1 MSCILKVTDVCVHLA
16 TENGSVRAVDNASFS
31 IGEHE
36 TFALI
41 GESGSGKS
49 ILGLA
54 VMRLLPDNAVFSGDI
69 SLAGTSLTVLSEK
82 EMQKIRGKT
91 IGSIFQNPYLSMNPG
106 IRVGD
111 QIAEPM
117 WTHLEMTKEAARE
130 KAVSLLER
138 FSIVPGKTRGREYP
152 FQYSGGMLQ
161 RAMVAMGT
169 AANPQLIIADEPT
182 KGVDSLKKQEIA
194 ETFRRV
200 AAEGCAFLLIT
211 HDIDFAKAMANRIA
225 VNYCGEILEI
235 APTEMFFEEPLHP
248 YSAALLD
255 SLPERGMHPIPGP
268 SPSMIEV
275 PDGCRFHPRCSFADN
290 RCRTEKPP
298 MTETN
303 GRSVRCWKY
312 A

>member
-31 IGEHE
+31 IEEHE

-41 GESGSGKS
+41 VESGSGKS

-69 SLAGTSLTVLSEK
+69 SLAEIFLTDLSEK

-91 IGSIFQNPYLSMNPG
+91 IWSIFQNPYLSMNPG

-117 WTHLEMTKEAARE
+117 WTHLEMTKETARE

-138 FSIVPGKTRGREYP
+138 FSIMPGKTRAREYP

-200 AAEGCAFLLIT
+200 TAG
-211 HDIDFAKAMANRIA
+211 D
-225 VNYCGEILEI
+225 V
-235 APTEMFFEEPLHP
+235 PFF
-248 YSAALLD
+248 
-255 SLPERGMHPIPGP
+255 
-268 SPSMIEV
+268 
-275 PDGCRFHPRCSFADN
+275 
-290 RCRTEKPP
+290 
-298 MTETN
+298 
-303 GRSVRCWKY
+303 
-312 A
+312 

>member
-1 MSCILKVTDVCVHLA
+1 MSCILKVTDVCVHLT

-31 IGEHE
+31 IDEHE

-69 SLAGTSLTVLSEK
+69 SLAEISLTDLSKK

-91 IGSIFQNPYLSMNPG
+91 IGAIFQNPYLSMNPG

-138 FSIVPGKTRGREYP
+138 FSIMPGKTRAREYP

-200 AAEGCAFLLIT
+200 TAGGCAFLLIT

-235 APTEMFFEEPLHP
+235 APTEMFFKEPLHP
-248 YSAALLD
+248 YSRALLN
-255 SLPERGMHPIPGP
+255 SLPECGMHPIPGP

-275 PDGCRFHPRCSFADN
+275 PAGCRFHPRCPFADD

-298 MTETN
+298 MIEMN

>member
-31 IGEHE
+31 IEEHE

-69 SLAGTSLTVLSEK
+69 SLAEISLTDLSEK

-91 IGSIFQNPYLSMNPG
+91 IWSIFQNPYLSMNPG

-117 WTHLEMTKEAARE
+117 WTHLEMTKETARE

-138 FSIVPGKTRGREYP
+138 FSIMPGKTRAREYP

-200 AAEGCAFLLIT
+200 TAG
-211 HDIDFAKAMANRIA
+211 D
-225 VNYCGEILEI
+225 V
-235 APTEMFFEEPLHP
+235 PFF
-248 YSAALLD
+248 
-255 SLPERGMHPIPGP
+255 
-268 SPSMIEV
+268 
-275 PDGCRFHPRCSFADN
+275 
-290 RCRTEKPP
+290 
-298 MTETN
+298 
-303 GRSVRCWKY
+303 
-312 A
+312 